1 MITANNQAATFV
13 YDRPMVLMYKP
24 LAELVKNV
32 Y

>member
-13 YDRPMVLMYKP
+13 DDRPMVPMYKP
-24 LAELVKNV
+24 LAELVKNF